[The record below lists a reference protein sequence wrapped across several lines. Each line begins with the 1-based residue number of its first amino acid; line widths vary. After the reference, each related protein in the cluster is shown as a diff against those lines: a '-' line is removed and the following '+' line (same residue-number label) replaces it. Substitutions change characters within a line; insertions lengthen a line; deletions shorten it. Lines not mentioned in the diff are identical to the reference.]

1 MTKEA
6 TPNQYGNLN
15 FENPLSHYHAVLKL
29 AHFNQTCN
37 TERHLDSKTYIP
49 EAFIDD
55 VKTYLPTHLTLDD
68 FLQACKS
75 PLRRSVR
82 VNTLK
87 MSVSDFKSYC
97 AVHDWSI
104 EPVPW
109 CDSGFWLTRSETEE
123 QNLPIGNTELHLS
136 GCIYVQEAS
145 SMLPP
150 VALKHALEDSKTVLD
165 MASAPGSKTSQL
177 SAMMNNKGVLIANEL
192 SSSRLK
198 VLAANMK
205 RMGITNCAL
214 SHFDAVIFGDYMYEC
229 FDSILLDAPCSGEG
243 TVRKDADAL
252 KNWSIESNIDIADVQ
267 KKLIRSAF
275 MALKPGGTL
284 VYSTCTLTPLENQQ
298 VCDELLNAFPN
309 AIKTDDLSSL
319 FPDAARATTSE
330 GYLHVWPQ
338 IYDSEGFFIARFI
351 KTASVE
357 NTAQKTKKGS
367 FPFTI
372 SEKKLQQ
379 QFFDLAKKQFGIEQ
393 TIISG
398 QLMSRD
404 KELWLFPDGF
414 HNVENKI
421 KYSRMGIQVGT
432 THKNGIRLEHEFATA
447 LGQLARKNNYA
458 MSQNEAKD
466 YFNGKDIRL
475 NSPVNV
481 TGEVILILC
490 GAPVGLGKWQKQII
504 KNSLPRDLV
513 SDSQLITWV

>member
-1 MTKEA
+1 MI
-6 TPNQYGNLN
+6 
-15 FENPLSHYHAVLKL
+15 KL
-29 AHFNQTCN
+29 CHSIQTSN
-37 TERHLDSKTYIP
+37 TERTLDSSTYIP
-49 EAFIDD
+49 DAFIDD
-55 VKTYLPTHLTLDD
+55 VQTYIPSHLALTD
-68 FLQACKS
+68 FLDACKT

-87 MSVSDFKSYC
+87 MSICAFKAYC
-97 AVHDWSI
+97 VEHNWQITA
-104 EPVPW
+104 VPW
-109 CDSGFWLTRSETEE
+109 CETGFWLTRPNEE
-123 QNLPIGNTELHLS
+123 EHNLALGNTDIHLS

-150 VALKHALEDSKTVLD
+150 IALEPALSNSTYVLD

-177 SAMMNNKGVLIANEL
+177 SALMNNQGVLVANEL

-205 RMGITNCAL
+205 RMGVANCAL
-214 SHFDAVIFGDYMYEC
+214 SHFDAAIFGDYMFES

-252 KNWSIESNIDIADVQ
+252 KNWSIDSNIDIAAVQ

-275 MALKPGGTL
+275 LALKPGGTL

-298 VCDELLNAFPN
+298 VCDALLDEFTD
-309 AIKTDDLSSL
+309 AIKVDPLSSL
-319 FPDAARATTSE
+319 FPDADKATTPE

-351 KTASVE
+351 KTHSVD
-357 NTAQKTKKGS
+357 NDQQKYKKGA
-367 FPFTI
+367 FPF
-372 SEKKLQQ
+372 SPSDHKLQKS
-379 QFFDLAKKQFGIEQ
+379 FIDYINTHFGLNE
-393 TIISG
+393 SLPG

-414 HNVENKI
+414 QPIENKI
-421 KYSRMGIQVGT
+421 KYARLGIQLGT
-432 THKNGIRLEHEFATA
+432 THKNGVRLEHEFATA
-447 LGQLARKNNYA
+447 LGKYATKNTYA
-458 MSQNEAKD
+458 MSDSDARD

-475 NSPVNV
+475 ADPVNV
-481 TGEVILILC
+481 TGEVILTLC
-490 GAPVGLGKWQKQII
+490 GAPVGLGKWQKSKI